1 MARTAP
7 AYTAHRYIGLRYSG
21 DRCSMRRYGR
31 HAGPVGRSVA
41 AGAGQ
46 PGRRAEARLRHHAGR
61 GADHGRA
68 AQRGHAVRGDR
79 PAGGARVHRSIALRR
94 PETAVPHH
102 RGRCRRTGPPVRADE
117 PGRIPGHRTPPGQ
130 PQVGSIMSSNMSRAT
145 RLALALY
152 PPSWRARYAAEV
164 HALVEQNKNSRRDV
178 ASLAWRA
185 LPAWIWPPAH
195 LHDRPARMR
204 ASLSTGLLAW
214 SFLTGLGLVFA
225 QLTQFQ
231 GFRPAA
237 HPIIGVCYLVFDV
250 ALALSIAAA
259 GLGGL
264 PLWLLMIRRAHR
276 EHRRRD
282 VAALLLPL
290 IAPAAFLAGL
300 RVTVRLAGGAD
311 GVSPWWFLVLT
322 LAGFAAATAAAAGPG
337 LALRRL
343 QPRGPALRLAAIA
356 GGVAGRP

>member
-1 MARTAP
+1 
-7 AYTAHRYIGLRYSG
+7 
-21 DRCSMRRYGR
+21 
-31 HAGPVGRSVA
+31 
-41 AGAGQ
+41 
-46 PGRRAEARLRHHAGR
+46 
-61 GADHGRA
+61 
-68 AQRGHAVRGDR
+68 
-79 PAGGARVHRSIALRR
+79 
-94 PETAVPHH
+94 
-102 RGRCRRTGPPVRADE
+102 
-117 PGRIPGHRTPPGQ
+117 
-130 PQVGSIMSSNMSRAT
+130 MSHPKAT
-145 RLALALY
+145 RMALALY
-152 PPSWRARYAAEV
+152 PPSWRARYGDEV
-164 HALVEQNKNSRRDV
+164 HALLQESGGLRDV

-231 GFRPAA
+231 GLNPPG
-237 HPIIGVCYLVFDV
+237 HQMIKVSYLVFDG

-264 PLWLLMIRRAHR
+264 PLWLLMLRRAHR

-300 RVTVRLAGGAD
+300 SATVRLVGGAGG
-311 GVSPWWFLVLT
+311 VSAWWFLGLT
-322 LAGFAAATAAAAGPG
+322 LVGFAAATTAAAGPG
-337 LALRRL
+337 LAMRRL
-343 QPRGPALRLAAIA
+343 QPRGPALRLAATA
-356 GGVAGRP
+356 GGAAAAAIVVAAAAIIVAVTGLCLWARGFAGYHHATVPGVYLALVVVAAAVTAVSAARGTRAALPEPEG